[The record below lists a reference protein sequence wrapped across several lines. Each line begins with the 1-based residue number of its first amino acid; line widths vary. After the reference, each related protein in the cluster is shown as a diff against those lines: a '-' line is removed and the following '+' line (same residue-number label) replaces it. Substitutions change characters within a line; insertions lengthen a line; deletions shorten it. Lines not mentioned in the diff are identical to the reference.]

1 MMTASGGLQPSRRG
15 GRAPPVEIIIYGRGA
30 LSELKVS
37 LRSLKALDY
46 RAPLKITLA
55 FDASAD
61 GIKRR
66 LADLAEKESLEL
78 HQEEEPG
85 RLRSHYQWGSRA
97 TSAQR
102 IHRSDGR
109 RVTVPPRWLDHLIEP
124 ARANAD
130 VGLVGPMSNFAAW
143 QSLPKTMTP
152 IGKWPFNRL
161 PKGMKLADFEQLLE
175 EFWNDDPIWPLVP
188 LLDGFCLAIRESV
201 FERIDLLDEQLDWTS
216 GGDVDFCFRAS
227 GAGFGLVVA
236 SDTAAYRNAM
246 PRGDAAASD
255 RKARLPDLLVSRYDR
270 DRLDRASQTLQNN
283 PILQRLRDRVAEIA
297 ARERKFPHQ
306 RIERTTAER

>member
-1 MMTASGGLQPSRRG
+1 
-15 GRAPPVEIIIYGRGA
+15 
-30 LSELKVS
+30 
-37 LRSLKALDY
+37 
-46 RAPLKITLA
+46 
-55 FDASAD
+55 
-61 GIKRR
+61 
-66 LADLAEKESLEL
+66 
-78 HQEEEPG
+78 
-85 RLRSHYQWGSRA
+85 
-97 TSAQR
+97 
-102 IHRSDGR
+102 
-109 RVTVPPRWLDHLIEP
+109 
-124 ARANAD
+124 
-130 VGLVGPMSNFAAW
+130 MSNFAAW

-236 SDTAAYRNAM
+236 SDTAAYRYAM